1 MHVNVKYKNG
11 TKFHSWI
18 NANRPFR
25 NRALVQRLIH
35 LFSLYVLFSQCRSY
49 DNTLEDCFFQI
60 FPHSRAYVSIMMKKT
75 KGEIPPEVHREN
87 KTYQPKRSINNAAC
101 CLEIEAR
108 GKLQQSDKKVTES
121 SIFLQRTASNIPC
134 YSSRLFSHLVPKH
147 WCMGTGPKYFVVTTW
162 LGTRYVTVCIFA
174 LFYLF
179 RGQF

>member
-18 NANRPFR
+18 NANRPFW

-75 KGEIPPEVHREN
+75 KGEIPPELHREN

-108 GKLQQSDKKVTES
+108 GKLQQSDKKCKSPNRVSSCKEPLVTFHVIRQGYFHTWCPSTGAWAPAQNILS
-121 SIFLQRTASNIPC
+121 SQLGW
-134 YSSRLFSHLVPKH
+134 VPD
-147 WCMGTGPKYFVVTTW
+147 M
-162 LGTRYVTVCIFA
+162 
-174 LFYLF
+174 
-179 RGQF
+179 